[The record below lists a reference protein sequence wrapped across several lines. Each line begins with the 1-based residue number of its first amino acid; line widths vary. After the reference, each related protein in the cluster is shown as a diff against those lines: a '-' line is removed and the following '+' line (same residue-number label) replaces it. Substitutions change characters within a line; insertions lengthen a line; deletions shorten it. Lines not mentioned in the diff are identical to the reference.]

1 MSNLNSYSMKV
12 SRDLGV
18 FSLLDQEYQ
27 VTVVE
32 GKKSLIA
39 GMDGG
44 STGTRCLLL
53 DSSDNSRPESLD
65 EVWSIP
71 SISTQTDSSVE
82 ILKQSDSLYELM
94 DSWITNTIKPPN
106 DMFVKKRVLRGTKSD
121 DSNLGTE
128 RINSS
133 EQKLETPSFYIN
145 MIDSIAYGLIQKYN
159 GSLVSEYDIYVGCSL
174 RPDDIVKAKNRQR
187 FIDRFTGSFL
197 WDNEDFGVHIKIN
210 IKGITCQTEP
220 EAAVKG
226 YYTRSDAEV
235 PEYVALIEGGGSS
248 IGIEI
253 LKDGK
258 HVLSAAQ
265 TLPYGG
271 SQLKSSIES
280 LYLEEHGG
288 ANLTER
294 DLNMSLEKGYFKVG
308 RSIVDMVPYVKKA
321 KDQLAR
327 QIFADIK
334 KLVFDKQSSVT
345 IKQLETVIFS
355 GGLFHSGSFEPTDSD
370 PTASYSLATP
380 LTELFAAQNPSAEY
394 AVLDKNYIPFGNA
407 VSSLTEYWGYLEEVE
422 EDVVSD
428 ETNNESAEDQQE
440 LL

>member
-1 MSNLNSYSMKV
+1 MNNLNSYSMKV
-12 SRDLGV
+12 NRDLGV
-18 FSLLDQEYQ
+18 FNLLDKAYQ
-27 VTVVE
+27 VSVRE
-32 GKKSLIA
+32 GKMSLIA

-53 DSSDNSRPESLD
+53 DSSDNSRPESLE

-71 SISTQTDSSVE
+71 SVSTQTDSSVE
-82 ILKQSDSLYELM
+82 VLRQSDNLYELM
-94 DSWITNTIKPPN
+94 DSWITNTITPPN
-106 DMFVKKRVLRGTKSD
+106 AMFVKKRVLRGTKSD
-121 DSNLGTE
+121 DANLGTE

-145 MIDSIAYGLIQKYN
+145 MIDSIAYGLIQKYE
-159 GSLVSEYDIYVGCSL
+159 GDLVEEYDIYVGCSL
-174 RPDDIVKAKNRQR
+174 RPDDIVKTKNRQR
-187 FIDRFTGSFL
+187 FLDRFSGSFL
-197 WDNEDFGVHIKIN
+197 WDNNDFGVHIKIN

-226 YYTRSDAEV
+226 YYTHSDEEL

-258 HVLSAAQ
+258 NVLSASQ

-271 SQLKSSIES
+271 SQLKTSVES
-280 LYLEEHGG
+280 LYLEDNGG

-294 DLNMSLEKGYFKVG
+294 DLNMALEKGHFKVG
-308 RSIVDMVPYVKKA
+308 RSVVDMVPYVKKA

-327 QIFADIK
+327 QMFADIK

-345 IKQLETVIFS
+345 IKQLETIIFS
-355 GGLFHSGSFEPTDSD
+355 GGLFLGGSFEPTDAD
-370 PTASYSLATP
+370 PTTSYSLATA
-380 LTELFAAQNPSAEY
+380 LTELFAVHNPSAEY
-394 AVLDKNYIPFGNA
+394 TVLDKNYIPFGNA
-407 VSSLTEYWGYLEEVE
+407 VDSLTEYWEYLEEDE
-422 EDVVSD
+422 ESVGDH
-428 ETNNESAEDQQE
+428 QE